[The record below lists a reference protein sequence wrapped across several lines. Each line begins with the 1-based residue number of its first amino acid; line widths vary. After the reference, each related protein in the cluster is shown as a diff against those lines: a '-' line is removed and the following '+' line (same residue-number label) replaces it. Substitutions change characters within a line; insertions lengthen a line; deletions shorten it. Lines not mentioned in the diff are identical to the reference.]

1 MFNLYITESALK
13 NIVLSEGQKPLESRS
28 YLYKIIRRLRVI
40 YVSANKPD
48 ISWRQQLEPDHHL
61 ALDFSQSDYIA
72 NIPAHPETVL
82 QHPSSLFILDIS
94 VAESEAIKKSFG
106 VLCMSSKQAHAASL
120 LDIND
125 EHTTGN
131 GEPFGNGWATVL
143 KGLGDIPSNA
153 LLLTDRYLFT
163 RTSPRLGDGL
173 TNVQSILNELLP
185 MQFAGIYHVTI
196 VFDRESLHASFTF
209 DDIATRLNRLK
220 QNLHRDYPINME
232 VLGITPD
239 CEIYNKLHNRRI
251 VSNYYI
257 VKVEHKLAAFN
268 GNKGTALQTITP
280 QLLFT
285 ADSLNGSSSSP
296 LKSID
301 YINAALRKF
310 SRDLSELRDHSIY
323 SYALNGKRME
333 RCEEIKNRI
342 LK

>member
-1 MFNLYITESALK
+1 MFNLFISESALRA
-13 NIVLSEGQKPLESRS
+13 IVQTEEQKPKADQS
-28 YLYKIIRRLRVI
+28 YLYKIIRLLPKL
-40 YVSANKPD
+40 YVSAESAD
-48 ISWRQQLEPDHHL
+48 IAWSRNFPTGHPLP
-61 ALDFSQSDYIA
+61 LDFSCSDYIRA
-72 NIPAHPETVL
+72 IPTHPASVL

-94 VAESEAIKKSFG
+94 ALEAQAIQKSYG
-106 VLCMSSKQAHAASL
+106 VLCMSSQQAHAASL
-120 LDIND
+120 LDVND

-131 GEPFGNGWATVL
+131 GEPFDKGWGTVL
-143 KGLGDIPSNA
+143 KSVHDLPSNA
-153 LLLTDRYLFT
+153 LLLTDRYLFA

-173 TNVQSILNELLP
+173 ANVQSILNELLP
-185 MQFAGIYHVTI
+185 LQFAAEYHVTI
-196 VFDRESLHASFTF
+196 VFDKESLHPSYTF
-209 DDIATRLNRLK
+209 EDLATRLNRLK
-220 QNLHRDYPINME
+220 QNLHRDYPIHME

-285 ADSLNGSSSSP
+285 ADSLNGSSSPP

-301 YINAALRKF
+301 YIHAALRQF
-310 SRDLSELRDHSIY
+310 SRDLAELRDHSIY
-323 SYALNGKRME
+323 RYALNGKHLDK
-333 RCEEIKNRI
+333 CDGIINRI